1 MPWNGWWWWWWSASP
16 PLSQQKKSREEMRK
30 KTLSSLL
37 SPVFRKGRA
46 SVRGFLGCVS
56 VGCEIVMRLR
66 VALPLGNITKSR
78 RR

>member
-1 MPWNGWWWWWWSASP
+1 MVVVVVVRITPSFST
-16 PLSQQKKSREEMRK
+16 KKEHRRKEK